1 MENEI
6 MENTRYKILL
16 IEDDKVDQ
24 KAFKRLVKEEKLPY
38 DCTIAGSVSEAKSIL
53 ASERFD
59 VVIVD
64 YLLGDGTAFDIL
76 DSVKDTPPIFVT
88 GAGNEEIAVKA
99 WKAGAYDYLIKDVE
113 RNYLKAVPITVENA
127 VKHKKTEEELRL
139 LSGAIMNTDDSV
151 YITNM
156 ENKIIFVNRAFCE
169 SYRYKEEDIVG
180 KDSNILWIGKP
191 QSERTRSVFQIV
203 GGAWEVGFY
212 HKRKDGSVFPVSLS
226 RSIIRDSNGN
236 EVAVVGVARDISER
250 LLVEDELRTKSLEL
264 EGRNQLKSEL
274 AIAVCHQL
282 MTLIAEFKNIISDA
296 MRGTLGEI
304 GWELHNNLKLAVRNI
319 DKVRGIISDFLA
331 ISQIDAGKMK
341 LELTELSLGSVVSEV
356 IEALSPLAAEK
367 DIELESFMPDS
378 ELVIEADRDKI
389 VRVLTNLV
397 SNAIKTVPPNGHIG
411 VRVKDIGSEIAVE
424 VQDDGPSIESN
435 EINKIFN
442 RLDQIREHLRYG
454 KEEGLALGLL
464 IAKELLETHGGCI
477 WAESGDGQGN
487 NFCFTLPKSGVQ
499 EEVSTA
505 AKAGERGCED
515 CTQQ

>member
-1 MENEI
+1 MENKTT
-6 MENTRYKILL
+6 ENTRYKILL
-16 IEDDKVDQ
+16 VEDDKLDQ
-24 KAFKRLVKEEKLPY
+24 MAFKRLVKEENLPY

-53 ASERFD
+53 GSGKFD

-76 DSVKDTPPIFVT
+76 DLVKNIPTIFVT
-88 GAGNEEIAVKA
+88 GTGSEEIAVKA
-99 WKAGAYDYLIKDVE
+99 RRAGAYDYLIKDVK
-113 RNYLKAVPITVENA
+113 RNYLKAVPITVENT
-127 VKHKKTEEELRL
+127 VRHKKAEEELQL

-169 SYRYKEEDIVG
+169 SYGYKKEDVIG
-180 KDSNILWIGKP
+180 KDSNILWISKP
-191 QSERTRSVFQIV
+191 QSEHTRNVFQIV
-203 GGAWEVGFY
+203 RGAWEVGFY

-250 LLVEDELRTKSLEL
+250 ILVEDELRTKSLEV

-304 GWELHNNLKLAVRNI
+304 SWELHNNLKLAVRNI
-319 DKVRGIISDFLA
+319 DKVRGIISDFLD

-341 LELTELSLGSVVSEV
+341 LKLTKFGLRSAVSEAV
-356 IEALSPLAAEK
+356 QALSPLAAEK
-367 DIELESFMPDS
+367 NIDLESFVPDS
-378 ELVIEADRDKI
+378 EPVIDADRDKI
-389 VRVLTNLV
+389 VQVLTNLV
-397 SNAIKTVPPNGHIG
+397 SNAIETVPPNGHVG

-424 VQDDGPSIESN
+424 VQDDGPSIESS
-435 EINKIFN
+435 EIDRIFN
-442 RLDQIREHLRYG
+442 HLDQIRRQLRYG
-454 KEEGLALGLL
+454 KEEGLSLGLP
-464 IAKELLETHGGCI
+464 IAKELLEMHGGCI

-487 NFCFTLPKSGVQ
+487 NFCFTLPKSGVR
-499 EEVSTA
+499 EEVSP
-505 AKAGERGCED
+505 
-515 CTQQ
+515 

>member
-1 MENEI
+1 MG
-6 MENTRYKILL
+6 NTRYKILL

-53 ASERFD
+53 GSGKFD
-59 VVIVD
+59 VAIVD
-64 YLLGDGTAFDIL
+64 YMLGDGTAFDIL
-76 DSVKDTPPIFVT
+76 DSARDIPTIFVT
-88 GAGNEEIAVKA
+88 GTGSEEIAIKA
-99 WKAGAYDYLIKDVE
+99 RRAGAYDYLIKDVE
-113 RNYLKAVPITVENA
+113 RNYLKAVPITIENA
-127 VKHKKTEEELRL
+127 VEHKKTEEELQL
-139 LSGAIMNTDDSV
+139 LSGAIMCTDDSV

-169 SYRYKEEDIVG
+169 SYGYKKEDVIG

-191 QSERTRSVFQIV
+191 QSEHTRSVFQIV
-203 GGAWEVGFY
+203 RSAWEVGFY

-226 RSIIRDSNGN
+226 RSIIKDSNGN
-236 EVAVVGVARDISER
+236 EIAVVGVARDISER
-250 LLVEDELRTKSLEL
+250 LLVEDELRAKNLEL
-264 EGRNQLKSEL
+264 EGRNQLKSEF
-274 AIAVCHQL
+274 AIVVCRQL

-304 GWELHNNLKLAVRNI
+304 SPELHNNLKLADKNI
-319 DKVRGIISDFLA
+319 DRVRGIISDFLD

-341 LELTELSLGSVVSEV
+341 LELTELGFRSVVSEV
-356 IEALSPLAAEK
+356 VEALSPLAAEK

-389 VRVLTNLV
+389 VHVLTNLV

-424 VQDDGPSIESN
+424 VQDDSPSIESS
-435 EINKIFN
+435 EIDKIFN
-442 RLDQIREHLRYG
+442 RLDQIRGQLRYG
-454 KEEGLALGLL
+454 KEENLAMGLL
-464 IAKELLETHGGCI
+464 IAKELLEAHGGCI
-477 WAESGDGQGN
+477 WAESEDGQGN
-487 NFCFTLPKSGVQ
+487 NFCFTLPKSGIR

-505 AKAGERGCED
+505 AKAGERSCED
-515 CTQQ
+515 R